1 LREARATDAVGSK
14 GGVERR
20 RRSLKEKGEAEEL
33 ALIFAEGRT
42 WTTKKV

>member
-1 LREARATDAVGSK
+1 LREARAADAVGSK
-14 GGVERR
+14 GGAERI
-20 RRSLKEKGEAEEL
+20 RSLKGKGEAEEL